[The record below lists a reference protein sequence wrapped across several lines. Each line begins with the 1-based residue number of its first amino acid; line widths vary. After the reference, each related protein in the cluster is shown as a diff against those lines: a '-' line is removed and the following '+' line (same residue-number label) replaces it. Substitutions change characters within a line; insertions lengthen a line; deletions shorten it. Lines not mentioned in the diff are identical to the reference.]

1 MKFGLR
7 ARTPKS
13 LTEVRRSNSETREAE
28 GKEDAF
34 LDGDTIDT
42 FEPENRE
49 FQEGGSERLP
59 KSTVPWPSLCF
70 RCPL

>member
-13 LTEVRRSNSETREAE
+13 LTEVRCSNSETREAE

-49 FQEGGSERLP
+49 FQEGGSE
-59 KSTVPWPSLCF
+59 
-70 RCPL
+70 